1 MALLVLIRHAVTEAT
16 GRRLSGTMPGI
27 HLSQEGRAQAGRL
40 AERLAPLRLSAL
52 YASPL
57 ERCVETATAIAN
69 LRGLPVLAMPELEE
83 VGYGRWTGRS
93 FAQLTRTA
101 LWKKIQQ
108 SPSSVRF
115 PGGETLVEA
124 QRRAVSALEA
134 LGARHAQGTVGVVSH
149 ADLIRLALAHF
160 AGVHIDLFQRI
171 VVSPASVS
179 AILLGDRIPRIL
191 RINDTGSLDD
201 LAVRPRRRAGRSEGD
216 GRRPGPSGG
225 RGRP

>member
-1 MALLVLIRHAVTEAT
+1 VTLVLLVRHAVTEAT
-16 GRRLSGTMPGI
+16 GRRLSGSTPGI
-27 HLSQEGRAQAGRL
+27 HLSADGQAQAGRL
-40 AERLAPLRLSAL
+40 AERLAPLRIAAV

-57 ERCVETATAIAN
+57 ERCVETARPIAQPRR
-69 LRGLPVLAMPELEE
+69 LLVRPVPELEE

-93 FAQLTRTA
+93 LAQLTRTA

-124 QRRAVSALEA
+124 QRRGVSALEM
-134 LGARHAQGTVGVVSH
+134 LTARHPNGTVVVVSH
-149 ADLIRLALAHF
+149 ADLIRLSLAHY

-179 AILLGDRIPRIL
+179 AVLLGDRIPRIL
-191 RINDTGSLDD
+191 RVNDTGRLDD
-201 LAVRPRRRAGRSEGD
+201 LAVRRGPGSNRSEPDGGRAG
-216 GRRPGPSGG
+216 PG
-225 RGRP
+225 RGRQRS

>member
-1 MALLVLIRHAVTEAT
+1 MTLILLVRHAVTEAT
-16 GRRLSGTMPGI
+16 GRRLSGSTPGI
-27 HLSQEGRAQAGRL
+27 HLSPEGRSQAARL
-40 AERLAPLRLSAL
+40 AERLRPVRLEAV

-57 ERCVETATAIAN
+57 ERCVETGRAVAEPRR
-69 LRGLPVLAMPELEE
+69 LLVRPVPELEE

-101 LWKKIQQ
+101 LWRKIQQ

-124 QRRAVSALEA
+124 QRRGVSALEMLA
-134 LGARHAQGTVGVVSH
+134 ARHPSGSVAVVSH

-160 AGVHIDLFQRI
+160 AGIHIDLFQRI

-179 AILLGDRIPRIL
+179 AVLLGDRIPRIL
-191 RINDTGSLDD
+191 RVNDTGGLDD
-201 LAVRPRRRAGRSEGD
+201 LVARAARRSRATGD
-216 GRRPGPSGG
+216 GRRPGAGG
-225 RGRP
+225 GPRR

>member
-1 MALLVLIRHAVTEAT
+1 MTLVVLVRHAVTEAT
-16 GRRLSGTMPGI
+16 GRRLSGSTPGI
-27 HLSQEGRAQAGRL
+27 HLSPEGQAQAGKL
-40 AERLAPLRLSAL
+40 AERLAPLRLDAV
-52 YASPL
+52 YTSPL
-57 ERCVETATAIAN
+57 ERCMETARAVAQPRR
-69 LRGLPVLAMPELEE
+69 LLVRPVPELEE

-124 QRRAVSALEA
+124 QRRAVAALEM
-134 LGARHAQGTVGVVSH
+134 LSARHPNGTVAAVSH

-160 AGVHIDLFQRI
+160 AGVHIDLFQRL

-179 AILLGDRIPRIL
+179 AVLLGDRIPRIL
-191 RINDTGSLDD
+191 RVNDTGTLQD
-201 LAVRPRRRAGRSEGD
+201 LVARARPSRPAGD
-216 GRRPGPSGG
+216 GRRSGPG
-225 RGRP
+225 RGRQRS